1 MAKKANSRSP
11 LRASARSR
19 EKKASHEDAKT
30 LRGDF
35 SDDLPEG
42 WAHLQLG
49 DFVYIAARIGWR
61 GLKASEYTETGPLFL
76 SVHSLNK
83 GEEVDFKAANHISL
97 ERYDESPEI
106 KLEEGDILL
115 AKDGAGIGK
124 IGIVKHLP
132 DAATVNSSLLVV
144 RGRGAFVPK
153 FLFYTLAGPKMQEL
167 VQSRITGSA
176 TPHLFQ
182 KDIKL
187 FDLAVPPLPEQR
199 RIVAKVEEL
208 LGRVNAARARLAKVP
223 AILKRFR
230 QSVLAAACSGEL
242 TGDWREGHD
251 TSSVELA
258 LADSAKRVEAK
269 AIKHLIRRGT
279 QGLAEPEIPPIQKSW
294 VSRTVRQLVEAGAI
308 LDFQDGNHGSLYP
321 RAADFGESGVK
332 FLTATQVFDNRV
344 LLEEAPLLKHDK
356 AKLLRIGFT
365 QPGDVLL
372 THNATVGRVAILPR
386 YEGDVILGTSVT
398 YYRVNPRVIL
408 PRYLCLFMQGHF
420 WQDQL
425 RSVMEQTTRNQVS
438 VTKQVEFVVLLPPVE
453 EQDEI
458 VRRVD
463 ALFALADKIESR
475 VAAATARVE
484 KITQAVLAKAFR
496 GELVPTEAE
505 LARQERRDYEPASVL
520 LERIRTERE
529 AADNDKPRRKSPRRK
544 AKKVPKRK

>member
-106 KLEEGDILL
+106 KLEEDDILL

-242 TGDWREGHD
+242 TAEWREEHQD
-251 TSSVELA
+251 
-258 LADSAKRVEAK
+258 
-269 AIKHLIRRGT
+269 
-279 QGLAEPEIPPIQKSW
+279 IPPACQLLDDIKSDVLSQLDKKRDLARYEEMFERSPPLAPNEGLPENWMLCRVGHIGFVCNGSTPSRKCPEFWRGQISW
-294 VSRTVRQLVEAGAI
+294 VSSGEVQNNVIRETRERITKDGFSNSSLRLLPVGTVLIAMIGEGRTRGQSAI
-308 LDFQDGNHGSLYP
+308 LDTEATINQNIAAVDLRHGRVTSRYLWHWFRFQYFLT
-321 RAADFGESGVK
+321 RESGSGSGPQA
-332 FLTATQVFDNRV
+332 LNCQRV
-344 LLEEAPLLKHDK
+344 RE
-356 AKLLRIGFT
+356 
-365 QPGDVLL
+365 
-372 THNATVGRVAILPR
+372 LP
-386 YEGDVILGTSVT
+386 
-398 YYRVNPRVIL
+398 
-408 PRYLCLFMQGHF
+408 
-420 WQDQL
+420 
-425 RSVMEQTTRNQVS
+425 
-438 VTKQVEFVVLLPPVE
+438 FVLPPLA
-453 EQDEI
+453 EQSEI

-463 ALFALADKIESR
+463 ALFALADKIEAR

-484 KITQAVLAKAFR
+484 KITQAILAKAFR

-505 LARQERRDYEPASVL
+505 LARQGGRDYEAASVL

-529 AADNDKPRRKSPRRK
+529 AAGNEKPRRKSPRRK
-544 AKKVPKRK
+544 AKKLPKRT